1 MVQFS
6 PHVAFD
12 ALSDPARCEM
22 VRLLSERQRTLSELA
37 APFAM
42 TLQGV
47 RKHLAVLEGA
57 GLVATKKVGRARV
70 CRLKP
75 RRLGEA
81 ARWLEQRAELWNSR
95 LDRLAAAIE
104 EESP

>member
-6 PHVAFD
+6 PHVAFH
-12 ALSDPARCEM
+12 AMSDPARCEI
-22 VRLLSERQRTLSELA
+22 VRLLSERQRTVSELA

-47 RKHLAVLEGA
+47 RKHLAVLEDA
-57 GLVATKKVGRARV
+57 GLVATEKVDRTRM

-81 ARWLEQRAELWNSR
+81 ARWLEQRARLWNSR
-95 LDRLAAAIE
+95 LDRLGAAIG

>member
-1 MVQFS
+1 MVQYQ
-6 PHVAFD
+6 PHAAFN
-12 ALSDPARCEM
+12 AMADPARCAM
-22 VRLLSERQRTLSELA
+22 IGLLAERERSLGELA

-47 RKHLAVLEGA
+47 RKHLAVLEDA
-57 GLVATKKVGRARV
+57 GLVASRKVGRLRL

-75 RRLGEA
+75 ARLQQA

-95 LDRLAAAIE
+95 LDRLGAMLE
-104 EESP
+104 EESS